1 MQSRN
6 NDKTQYK
13 RVLLKL
19 SGEALA
25 GGKNSGIDIETIKS
39 IASDVHEVYKTGIG
53 IALVIGGGNIFRGEI
68 GKGLGIER
76 ATGDYMGM
84 LATVINSIAFQD
96 ALEKLGAP
104 TRVMTAIEMRSVAEP
119 YIRRRAIRHLEK
131 GRIVILSAGT
141 GNPFFTTDTAASLR
155 AVEIGA
161 DILMKATKV
170 DGVYDKDPVKDKN
183 AKKIDS
189 LSYLDIIKNNYR
201 IMDLTAVSLCKD
213 NNLPIQIF
221 NLFEKGSF
229 KKAVMGEKIGTMV
242 HN

>member
-1 MQSRN
+1 MQNRKEE
-6 NDKTQYK
+6 KTQYK
-13 RVLLKL
+13 RILLKL

-25 GGKNSGIDIETIKS
+25 GGKSNGIDIETIKS
-39 IASDVHEVYKTGIG
+39 IAEDVYDVYKTGIG

-119 YIRRRAIRHLEK
+119 YLRRRAMRHLEK
-131 GRIVILSAGT
+131 GRIIILSAGT

-170 DGVYDKDPVKDKN
+170 DGVYDRDPAKDKD

-213 NNLPIQIF
+213 NNLPIQVF

-229 KKAVMGEKIGTMV
+229 RKAVMGDKIGTMI